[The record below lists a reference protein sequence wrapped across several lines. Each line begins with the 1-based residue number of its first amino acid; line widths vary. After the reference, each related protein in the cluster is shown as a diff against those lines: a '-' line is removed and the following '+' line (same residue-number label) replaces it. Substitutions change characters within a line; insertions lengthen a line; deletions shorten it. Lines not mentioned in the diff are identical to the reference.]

1 MENCILNLYNK
12 YIDDIYSMSKENLE
26 ISKKVVE
33 LENNLLPTLSKEQ
46 KELLDK
52 INNLE
57 NDRTD
62 LLTNKELK
70 EVLNFGKNKVYKLLQ
85 NGEIPSTKI
94 GRDYRILKINVINY
108 LQNQK

>member
-1 MENCILNLYNK
+1 MVPRYSLLAIKAGAFFVGGNMNKKEVNKAKKITMEKFLREYCGFDN
-12 YIDDIYSMSKENLE
+12 E
-26 ISKKVVE
+26 IVIE
-33 LENNLLPTLSKEQ
+33 ALTMLSH
-46 KELLDK
+46 
-52 INNLE
+52 
-57 NDRTD
+57 
-62 LLTNKELK
+62 KELK